1 MAARQKFLFEND
13 FAHPEE
19 MRKRA
24 AVHTDDDLAK
34 ARAQGI
40 ADGRAELEAEQHA
53 ADEHEISVL
62 LTQLNESVDAL
73 RAQRAAEIDEA
84 ASQAGELALTICR
97 KVLPTLSAQNAMTEI
112 EGLIMRTITEM
123 QDEPRL
129 VVRVCDARVEELQA
143 RFERMAGAFQ
153 GSLVLMGDDELGD
166 TDCSLLWADG
176 GADRKLDQLWS
187 ELNTAVAAISD
198 ARTQPGMTT
207 PLDELD
213 SLAEQSVKP
222 TNDLPGAHIAA
233 TPQPTNDFDEDTA
246 NQESGH
252 G

>member
-1 MAARQKFLFEND
+1 MATNQKFLFEND

-24 AVHTDDDLAK
+24 AVHTDDDLAQ

-40 ADGRAELEAEQHA
+40 ADGRAEMEAEQHA
-53 ADEHEISVL
+53 ADEHEIAAL
-62 LTQLNESVDAL
+62 LTQLGETVETL
-73 RAQRAAEIDEA
+73 CAQRTAEIDDA

-97 KVLPTLSAQNAMTEI
+97 KILPTLSAQNAMTEI
-112 EGLIMRTITEM
+112 EGLIMRTINEM

-129 VVRVCDARVEELQA
+129 VVRVADARVEELQA

-153 GSLVLMGDDELGD
+153 GSLVLLGDDELGD

-176 GADRKLDQLWS
+176 GADRKLDRLWS
-187 ELNTAVAAISD
+187 EMNMAVAAISD
-198 ARTQPGMTT
+198 ARTQPVSTM

-213 SLAEQSVKP
+213 SLTEHSVKQ
-222 TNDLPGAHIAA
+222 TNDLPGADISVS
-233 TPQPTNDFDEDTA
+233 PQPITEFEKDTA